1 MNDMVDKNLA
11 WHLGSSMSALP
22 IIAAVRGVWMR
33 AAQPGVER
41 HMILSK
47 GHASMALYTWLA
59 AEGIIKEEELDTY
72 LNLDSRLQAH
82 PESKRI
88 PQAVVSTGSLGQ
100 GLSIANGMAL
110 AGRMTGRRIEIAVVM
125 GDGEMDEGQVW
136 EAAAT
141 SSHFKLDEVTVII
154 DRNGTQHTGSTES
167 VKSKE
172 PLADKWRSFG
182 WNVIVVEQDLVEIS
196 RALLSPRTGPTVI
209 IVDSMKKR

>member
-1 MNDMVDKNLA
+1 MNNMVDKGLA

-33 AAQPGVER
+33 APGPDVER

-59 AEGIIKEEELDTY
+59 AEGVIREEDLDNY
-72 LNLDSRLQAH
+72 LEIGSLLQAH

-110 AGRMTGRRIEIAVVM
+110 AGRMTGKRIEVVVLM

-141 SSHFKLDEVTVII
+141 TPHFNLTEVTVVI
-154 DRNGTQHTGSTES
+154 DRNGTQHTGPTEE
-167 VKSKE
+167 VKAKE
-172 PLADKWRSFG
+172 PLDEKWKSFG
-182 WNVIVVEQDLVEIS
+182 WNVIIVRQSLDEIAQ
-196 RALLSPRTGPTVI
+196 ALLAPKSKPTVI
-209 IVDSMKKR
+209 IVDSTKR